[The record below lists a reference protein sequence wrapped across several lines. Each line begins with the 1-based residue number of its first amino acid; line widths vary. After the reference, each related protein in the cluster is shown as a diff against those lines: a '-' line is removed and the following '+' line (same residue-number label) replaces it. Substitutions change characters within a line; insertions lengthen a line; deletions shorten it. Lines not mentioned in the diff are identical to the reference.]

1 MGGAKKSTWVGG
13 TVFAAVV
20 ILALAW
26 FLAINPTLA
35 AASEI
40 RSQAEATKQSNEML
54 ELQVTKLKA
63 DFAKLPE
70 YKAELAGLQTQ
81 IPTEAMLS
89 DYLRQLDGIAAAHSV
104 TLTTVTPTAP
114 TSVVLAAPVAPV
126 VAAPVD
132 GTTTD
137 APAAGTDGTV
147 PVAPVAPAAP
157 VAPTGLASIGFT
169 ITALGT
175 YDNVLA
181 FTSDLQNATPRL
193 FLVTSLNGTSQK
205 DTAASG
211 GRPETKQGDLEM
223 VIGGVVYVLPDSLGV
238 PETVDPNAAAPV
250 LPGAVPGKNPLVPIT
265 GR

>member
-13 TVFAAVV
+13 TAFLAVV

-35 AASEI
+35 AASDL
-40 RSQAEATKQSNEML
+40 RSQAEATTASNEML

-63 DFAKLPE
+63 DFEKLPE
-70 YKAELAGLQTQ
+70 YQAELAGLQVQ
-81 IPTEAMLS
+81 IPTDAQLS
-89 DYLRQLDGIAAAHSV
+89 AYLRQLDAIAVAHTV
-104 TLTTVTPTAP
+104 TLTTVAPSVPT
-114 TSVVLAAPVAPV
+114 TVVLAAPVAPV
-126 VAAPVD
+126 AVAPAPTD
-132 GTTTD
+132 GT
-137 APAAGTDGTV
+137 APAPEAGTDPAAV
-147 PVAPVAPAAP
+147 PPAPVAATAPA
-157 VAPTGLASIGFT
+157 GLASIAFT

-205 DTAASG
+205 DQPASG
-211 GRPETKQGDLEM
+211 GRPETKEGDLEL
-223 VIGGVVYVLPDSLGV
+223 VIGGLVYVLPDALGV
-238 PETVDPNAAAPV
+238 PETVDPNAAPPV
-250 LPGAVPGKNPLVPIT
+250 LPGVVPGKNPLVPIT